1 MTNELMNEICTRIS
15 RRTAYRRINRIRQIT
30 GNSISRDTAICILAS
45 KLKID
50 VFKRLQNNNEEL
62 LKFQQTLNAFDF
74 EDDKTKKDT
83 SISSQLVKDHNRDK
97 TEKDSPYDYPL
108 SKFNVDKKLI
118 KNCKMTKPYREAV
131 REAALELEV
140 RIRNKLKLSPECTG
154 KHLILQAKKMEIFQR
169 SVSSESDGLFF
180 TYMGAFQ
187 WLRNPP
193 GHQQVHYTKEEAIKI
208 ILYFDYLI
216 KLFDNLEENYS

>member
-1 MTNELMNEICTRIS
+1 MHMS
-15 RRTAYRRINRIRQIT
+15 RRTAYRRINKIRQIT
-30 GNSISRDTAICILAS
+30 GNSISRNTAIWILAS

-50 VFKRLQNNNEEL
+50 VFMRLQNNNEEL
-62 LKFQQTLNAFDF
+62 VKVQQTLNRFDF

-83 SISSQLVKDHNRDK
+83 SIPSQLAKDHNRDK
-97 TEKDSPYDYPL
+97 TAKDSPYDYPL

-118 KNCKMTKPYREAV
+118 KNCKITKPYREAV

-140 RIRNKLKLSPECTG
+140 RIRNKLKLGPECTG
-154 KHLILQAKKMEIFQR
+154 KHLILQAKKMEIFRR
-169 SVSSESDGLFF
+169 SVPSESEGLFF

-193 GHQQVHYTKEEAIKI
+193 GHHQVPYTKEEAIKL

-216 KLFDNLEENYS
+216 KLFDDLEEKYGQDHK